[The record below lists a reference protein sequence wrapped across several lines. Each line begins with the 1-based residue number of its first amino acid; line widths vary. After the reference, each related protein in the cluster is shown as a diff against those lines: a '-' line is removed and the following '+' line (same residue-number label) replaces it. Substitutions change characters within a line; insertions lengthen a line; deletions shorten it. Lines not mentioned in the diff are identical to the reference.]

1 MRTKQKAHSM
11 NTTHTAATV
20 AAQIADAIQTL
31 EQLADTLEQNPS
43 ATAAQLALLCTARND
58 STWHQLA
65 RGVSYAVRT
74 VNIYAERIAAQD
86 EAQLYVYYDAIIP
99 RTPDSGHGSVTFRL
113 RNGHPI
119 YVCHRTPPAWWNGK
133 KFAPIS
139 AGALDAIENHIHET
153 IVNTTTSNADPHTVA
168 AMIQDAQTDARRTRA
183 TSALAQARHK
193 LEDVA
198 RGIDR

>member
-1 MRTKQKAHSM
+1 MT
-11 NTTHTAATV
+11 TTHSAATV

-31 EQLADTLEQNPS
+31 EQLADTLEQHPS
-43 ATAAQLALLCTARND
+43 ATAAQLTLLGTARNENE
-58 STWHQLA
+58 TWHQLA

-86 EAQLYVYYDAIIP
+86 EAQLAIYYDAIIP

-113 RNGHPI
+113 RDGHPI
-119 YVCHRTPPAWWNGK
+119 YVCHRTPPSWWNGE

-139 AGALDAIENHIHET
+139 SGALDAIENHIHET
-153 IVNTTTSNADPHTVA
+153 IVNTATSNADPHTVA